1 LQAKESGGA
10 GSPEAATHVVRVRD
24 ETYAISDA
32 RWTRIFP
39 DAAAATAPIAETPAS
54 PRRRGLPPP
63 IVIAT
68 AAAVVALGAAA
79 ALAWSLGVGRPHRP
93 SAPAHAAVPTPPA
106 APASPATS
114 APPAASAPSAPAVQP
129 PAPPPPAVP
138 LERPRRKAA
147 ALPAT
152 HRAWTEHSPQA
163 GAAAAAADESPTAS
177 APRKGNAVSRFFGRL
192 FSRHAAATNSAA
204 ADQGR

>member
-1 LQAKESGGA
+1 LQAKESGAA

-106 APASPATS
+106 A
-114 APPAASAPSAPAVQP
+114 SAPSAPAVQP

-192 FSRHAAATNSAA
+192 FGRHAAATNSAA